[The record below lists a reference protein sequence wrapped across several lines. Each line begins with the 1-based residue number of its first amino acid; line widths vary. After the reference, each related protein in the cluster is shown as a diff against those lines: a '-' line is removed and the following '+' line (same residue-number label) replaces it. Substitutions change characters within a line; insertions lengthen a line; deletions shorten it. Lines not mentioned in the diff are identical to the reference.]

1 MKSTSAFGFDAGAGT
16 VAIFDR
22 DAQGRHKAR
31 SAGSVPGTAVQREGG
46 RKYVSLLDRE
56 GKAVR
61 REVKTGW
68 KEGTYLEITS
78 GLKEGDEV
86 LEKPVKKIE

>member
-1 MKSTSAFGFDAGAGT
+1 MTANVTITLKKKTGVLA
-16 VAIFDR
+16 
-22 DAQGRHKAR
+22 
-31 SAGSVPGTAVQREGG
+31 VPGTAVQREGG

-78 GLKEGDEV
+78 GLKEGDVVVTGEGNG
-86 LEKPVKKIE
+86 KK